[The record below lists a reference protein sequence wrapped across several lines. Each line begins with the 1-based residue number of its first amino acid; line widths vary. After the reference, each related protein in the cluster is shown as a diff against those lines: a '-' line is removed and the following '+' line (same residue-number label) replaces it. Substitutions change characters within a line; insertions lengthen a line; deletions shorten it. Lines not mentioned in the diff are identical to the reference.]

1 MFNIDDSEEVGL
13 ELKSN
18 FDVPESC
25 KEPFEVEF
33 VWKATSFDRYTKN
46 LQIDMIDI
54 SCYQSNP
61 WTYTIS
67 SRMRA
72 AVHKFAIDKTSMNAY
87 LYHRL
92 LGHLV
97 EERPI
102 GCKVP
107 KR

>member
-1 MFNIDDSEEVGL
+1 
-13 ELKSN
+13 
-18 FDVPESC
+18 
-25 KEPFEVEF
+25 
-33 VWKATSFDRYTKN
+33 
-46 LQIDMIDI
+46 MI
-54 SCYQSNP
+54 NVL
-61 WTYTIS
+61 TYITL

-102 GCKVP
+102 GCKLP
-107 KR
+107 KRYKFHMIDLMIL